1 MSLVHS
7 FKSQAN
13 PEWASVIGRNGVLWR
28 YLLQLR
34 EELCVFCVRPVTK
47 SIKLITSLGGIGQS
61 DHKMKAHGQVI
72 RKRKMYVY
80 TDPLLWEK
88 PSLIYLHSP
97 RYCNQSCAIPVR
109 GKGYLEGLRG
119 RQWEMKKTHSFWK
132 AERVR
137 IWHCRWAST
146 SSVSPSLHSML
157 AADITNCYADFPC
170 WEGGRVQKCSNSPP
184 GNHYKII
191 GVWDESSAPGT
202 YSYPLQRCLFL
213 LFCFAIWFFF
223 PQDGQQ
229 WNPEG
234 SLRWYVIHI
243 CCNNEQLHSLNDLQY
258 QFTSHLYC
266 ILAIIG

>member
-1 MSLVHS
+1 
-7 FKSQAN
+7 
-13 PEWASVIGRNGVLWR
+13 
-28 YLLQLR
+28 
-34 EELCVFCVRPVTK
+34 
-47 SIKLITSLGGIGQS
+47 
-61 DHKMKAHGQVI
+61 MKAHGQVI

-213 LFCFAIWFFF
+213 LFCFAIWFFS
-223 PQDGQQ
+223 PRMASNEIQRAPLDGM
-229 WNPEG
+229 
-234 SLRWYVIHI
+234 LFIFAAI
-243 CCNNEQLHSLNDLQY
+243 MNNSTLLMTYNTNLPLTYIAFWQL
-258 QFTSHLYC
+258 
-266 ILAIIG
+266 